1 MNDDNEL
8 NDTNINSEE
17 FDIIPIKFRET
28 ILKVEKKMNDYIIDL
43 KHHFYNDIFE
53 NFFLSIKELHDLKY
67 KKYIEIKNEYHSS
80 ITENEFLLES
90 EENLGNSKKNE
101 ISQIIENLK
110 DELQYQIDIIFDKFN
125 ELINRK
131 INEFKMNSFKS
142 VGIQLIEEQLKLDIY
157 SIINEYFY

>member
-1 MNDDNEL
+1 M
-8 NDTNINSEE
+8 
-17 FDIIPIKFRET
+17 

-53 NFFLSIKELHDLKY
+53 NFFLSIKELYDLKY

-101 ISQIIENLK
+101 ISQ
-110 DELQYQIDIIFDKFN
+110 
-125 ELINRK
+125 
-131 INEFKMNSFKS
+131 SFPR
-142 VGIQLIEEQLKLDIY
+142 VL
-157 SIINEYFY
+157 